1 MFQYVFVVHVAG
13 LAPRMASTM
22 SKEGSAW
29 GAQGEVRTEESWA
42 CLSASSIYE
51 WSTKI
56 AIHPTLVF
64 NGSF

>member
-1 MFQYVFVVHVAG
+1 MAG
-13 LAPRMASTM
+13 TM

-29 GAQGEVRTEESWA
+29 GSQGEVRTEESWA
-42 CLSASSIYE
+42 YLSACSMYE